1 MTSYNLPVTAL
12 FLLASVTAACAV
24 DAVPTLL
31 VATNAAPS
39 AELEVP
45 GPDVGAPV
53 SSTPTISTADPKGFA
68 RTALAAWLGIP
79 EESVQ
84 VILVESVDWPD
95 ASLGCPQPGQAY
107 AQVVT
112 PGFRFTF
119 QVGGRA
125 YLVHSDLSHLA
136 IVCSEDGV
144 PSAPLLPIVPGEIDD
159 GEPWMPVY

>member
-1 MTSYNLPVTAL
+1 MTSYRLPVTSM
-12 FLLASVTAACAV
+12 FLLASLTAACAV
-24 DAVPTLL
+24 DAVPPPV

-39 AELEVP
+39 ADLEAP
-45 GPDVGAPV
+45 APEVGAPV

-84 VILVESVDWPD
+84 VVLVESVEWPD

-112 PGFRFTF
+112 PGFRVTF
-119 QVGGRA
+119 QVAGRS
-125 YLVHSDLSHLA
+125 YLVHTDLSHLA
-136 IVCSEDGV
+136 IVCGEDGV

-159 GEPWMPVY
+159 GQPWMPVY